1 MHVQEG
7 ERVMNLNEK
16 QQLAVD
22 TIDKNVLL
30 DASAGT
36 GKTTVLVNRF
46 VNILDKGDFSRIRPD
61 EVLSSIVAITF
72 TKKASNELKDRVA
85 KLIYER
91 AKTDESFK
99 SYYNNMPSANVST
112 VHQFAF
118 KMLKAFPLLANID
131 PRAKVIEEDEADELL
146 DRAVREALDEKN
158 YEELFKALDKNYD
171 DNFINSFKSI
181 INKTRGMDLAEL
193 RANTLNYVGSIYDE
207 DSIRTALSKMCD
219 AINEVR
225 DDLKENSKLYGV
237 IEKHKDSLD
246 ALSDMPIEQLDLNLL
261 NDFAYNIGVN
271 AKKKDYYDAIIESA
285 SYVLKA
291 LEVTML
297 SRYEDFFT
305 LLESAHNKYK
315 NFKEKE
321 AALDFNDLEILFRD
335 LLKRDEVRETLQNK
349 LSYIMVDE
357 FQDTSPIQKE
367 IYYLLNEALGGDRL
381 FVVGDFKQSIYAF
394 RGADVSLYQSVKE
407 DFLNDTRSTAIS
419 MNENYRTGEKIIS
432 SVNKLFADEIHDYE
446 DLIFKGDINNSE
458 VKVIKYIEKND
469 RDLEGAAIANK
480 IMDLHAQGT
489 HFGDIVILVR
499 ANRDS
504 AAIEKALKRSKVP
517 VCNTANKALNERDEM
532 EDIYNFI
539 HYLRY
544 GDELSLIGLLRSN
557 FYAIDDDEIFLAKD
571 RDGFKYYKEELEKYV
586 QMKDEQ
592 RLDDVLKAF
601 FDETHYIEKLLIRK
615 RGAQSYTNVRSFL
628 DRLSAYY
635 EMGET
640 NFEALADKLL
650 LLREKGA
657 AEPSYISERDDI
669 VRIMTIH
676 KAKGL
681 EAKVVICAQM
691 AFKRSADPSFARLA
705 DDKIFL
711 RFKDLNSNFKEAQAN
726 DKDLYEEEKIRNL
739 YVMLTRAKEQLI
751 VYKTGG
757 KSGFIPYIDKLDAIS
772 EEPDFNERELS
783 IDEEE
788 ISVSDD
794 DLITREE
801 IKWKSPY
808 APLPSS
814 AAYAYDFEANTFKVY
829 DDERDTIE
837 GVSSDN
843 KNLGSAAHRFCEAYE
858 GKDFDEV
865 LRDTAHCYN
874 LSEKQ
879 REVLMICAKNYEK
892 FYKTVTNA
900 KTYKEFEYYYTKDD
914 IIYTGVIDRVDVY
927 EDHALII
934 DYKVTSLDEK
944 SAKSIYATQMAMY
957 MEAARTIFKKEARAK
972 LFLLSRD
979 KLIDME

>member
-1 MHVQEG
+1 
-7 ERVMNLNEK
+7 MNLNEK
-16 QQLAVD
+16 QQLAVN

-46 VNILDKGDFSRIRPD
+46 VNILDKGDFSRIRPG

-72 TKKASNELKDRVA
+72 TKKASNELKERVS

-91 AKTDESFK
+91 AKTDASFK

-118 KMLKAFPLLANID
+118 KMLKAFPLLAKID
-131 PRAKVIEEDEADELL
+131 PRAQVIEEDEADELL

-171 DNFINSFKSI
+171 DNFLNSFKSI
-181 INKTRGMDLAEL
+181 INKTRGMDLAKL

-207 DSIRTALSKMCD
+207 DSIRTALSKMTE
-219 AINEVR
+219 AVNEVR

-237 IEKHKDSLD
+237 IDKHKDSLD
-246 ALSDMPIEQLDLNLL
+246 ALSEMPIEQLDLNLL

-271 AKKKDYYDAIIESA
+271 AKKKEYYDAIIESA

-315 NFKEKE
+315 SFKEKE
-321 AALDFNDLEILFRD
+321 AALDFNDLEIIFRD
-335 LLKRDEVRETLQNK
+335 LLKRDEVREALK
-349 LSYIMVDE
+349 SRLSYIMVDE

-367 IYYLLNEALGGDRL
+367 IYYLINEALGGDRL

-394 RGADVSLYQSVKE
+394 RGADVSLYRSVKD
-407 DFLNDTRSTAIS
+407 DFLNDSRSTAIS
-419 MNENYRTGEKIIS
+419 MNENYRTGEKIIA
-432 SVNKLFADEIHDYE
+432 SVNKLFGDKIKDYE
-446 DLIFKGDINNSE
+446 DLIFKGNINDSE
-458 VKVIKYIEKND
+458 VKLINYNEKNNKE
-469 RDLEGAAIANK
+469 LEATAIANK
-480 IMDLHAQGT
+480 IMDLHEQGT
-489 HFGDIVILVR
+489 LFGDVIILVR
-499 ANRDS
+499 SNKDS

-517 VCNTANKALNERDEM
+517 VYNTANKALNERDEM
-532 EDIYNFI
+532 EDVYNFI

-544 GDELSLIGLLRSN
+544 EDELSLIALLRSC
-557 FYAIDDDEIFLAKD
+557 FYALDDDEIFLAKY
-571 RDGFKYYKEELEKYV
+571 RDDFKNCKEELEKFM
-586 QMKDEQ
+586 QMKDEI
-592 RLDDVLKAF
+592 RLDELVKAF
-601 FDETHYIEKLLIRK
+601 LEEKNYIEKLLIRK
-615 RGAQSYTNVRSFL
+615 RGAQSYTNIRSFL
-628 DRLSAYY
+628 DKLSAYY
-635 EMGET
+635 EMGVS
-640 NFEALADKLL
+640 NFDEVADRVLL
-650 LLREKGA
+650 SRTKAA
-657 AEPSYISERDDI
+657 AEASYISEDDDI

-691 AFKRSADPSFARLA
+691 AFKKSPEYVFAVLA

-711 RFKDLNSNFKEAQAN
+711 RFKELNSNFKEAQAD

-757 KSGFIPYIDKLDAIS
+757 KSGFIPYIEKLDAIS
-772 EEPDFNERELS
+772 EEPDFNERELD

-788 ISVSDD
+788 ISASDD
-794 DLITREE
+794 DLITKEE

-814 AAYAYDFEANTFKVY
+814 AAYAYDFGANTFKVY

-865 LRDTAHCYN
+865 LRETADCYK

-900 KTYKEFEYYYTKDD
+900 KTYKEFEYYYSKDD
-914 IIYTGVIDRVDVY
+914 IIYTGVIDRVDIY

-934 DYKVTSLDEK
+934 DYKLTSLDEK
-944 SAKSIYATQMAMY
+944 SAKSIYAPQMAMY